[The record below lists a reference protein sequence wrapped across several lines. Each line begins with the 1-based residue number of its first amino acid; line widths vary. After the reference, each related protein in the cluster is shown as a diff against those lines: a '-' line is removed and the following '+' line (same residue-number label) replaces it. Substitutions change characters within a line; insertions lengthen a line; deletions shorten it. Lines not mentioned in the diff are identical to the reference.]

1 MKKLLLILEGT
12 LIGLLVSGFFVI
24 TGAAIS
30 GTWVG
35 MSLTLIF
42 CTLLGGLVN
51 RFSGACA
58 GIIAGCSVYII
69 GDMVSQSTFGMVTTL
84 LAGAIFGSLV
94 AWELTKSVKPNTFSA
109 EQSAR

>member
-35 MSLTLIF
+35 MQGKRITPK
-42 CTLLGGLVN
+42 
-51 RFSGACA
+51 AA
-58 GIIAGCSVYII
+58 
-69 GDMVSQSTFGMVTTL
+69 
-84 LAGAIFGSLV
+84 
-94 AWELTKSVKPNTFSA
+94 
-109 EQSAR
+109 